1 MINAIVLILN
11 SSFFRRST
19 KFRDDASHQRD
30 DDGSLLYDLVEM
42 SMENNLQ
49 GCDPSIFELEAIIII
64 HIPSLISF

>member
-1 MINAIVLILN
+1 MPQFELIY

-30 DDGSLLYDLVEM
+30 DDGSVPYDLVEM

-49 GCDPSIFELEAIIII
+49 GCDQSIFELDAMIW
-64 HIPSLISF
+64 